1 MILQL
6 FWVFFKIGILSL
18 GGGYVFY
25 PLVEQ
30 EVVEN
35 YGWLTVEEFVEIT
48 GITQVVPGA
57 ISVKYAAYVGY
68 RVAGI
73 VGSAAAILGVILPP
87 AVIIILLLTLLV
99 RYQQHPLFESLLT
112 GVRFATVG
120 LVLYFA
126 YEVLSSVGIEARGV
140 LLSAG
145 VFVALLLNIPPAV
158 MIILGGLMG
167 IIVF

>member
-1 MILQL
+1 MLQL
-6 FWVFFKIGILSL
+6 FWAFFKIGLLSL

-73 VGSAAAILGVILPP
+73 AGSAAAILGVILPP
-87 AVIIILLLTLLV
+87 AVIIILLLTVLV
-99 RYQQHPLFESLLT
+99 RYQQHPVFDSLLT

-120 LVLYFA
+120 LVLYFS
-126 YEVLSSVGIEARGV
+126 YQVLSSVGIEIRGV
-140 LLSAG
+140 LLSLV
-145 VFVALLLNIPPAV
+145 VFISLLLNVPPAL
-158 MIILGGLMG
+158 MIVAGGVLG
-167 IIVF
+167 IIIF